1 MPNLEFRLR
10 DFKSV
15 AVHTPVLGGMSLN
28 GEETMLC
35 P

>member
-1 MPNLEFRLR
+1 MANLEFRLR

-15 AVHTPVLGGMSLN
+15 AVHTPVLRGMSLN
-28 GEETMLC
+28 GIEMKLC